1 MIDRSDDTSRT
12 PLHCRYSVAVAAITA
27 KEQGFGALSDEELR
41 AQTERLRAEMM
52 EKAKARGVA

>member
-12 PLHCRYSVAVAAITA
+12 PLRRGYAVAVAAITA
-27 KEQGFGALSDEELR
+27 KERRFSELSDEALR

-52 EKAKARGVA
+52 EKKARDVA